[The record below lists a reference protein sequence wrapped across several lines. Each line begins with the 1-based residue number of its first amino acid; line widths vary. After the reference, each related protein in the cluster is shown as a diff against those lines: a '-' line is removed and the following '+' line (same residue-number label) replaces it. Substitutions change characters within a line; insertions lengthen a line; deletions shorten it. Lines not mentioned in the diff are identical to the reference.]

1 MDKPVKVVLYIFL
14 GFLTLI
20 ATALLIEYIYIYLSP
35 FIIATILASLINPV
49 INKLEKKFIVPR
61 GLIVLFVLVILIT
74 FIIILIIIGISQIYL
89 ELDNLLEDLPDYQ
102 TLGEQ
107 FNWLIEQNNRLH
119 EMINNLEISESI
131 KEVIDDNLQLFYD
144 SVRASLISLINN
156 LLSMLRKFPLIFLI
170 LFLSFI
176 ATFFISKDKDK
187 LNKYIVNLFP
197 KKYHPKVYKF
207 RNELIHSAMGLIRA
221 QLILISITGTIT
233 IIGLILLDNQYAVVL
248 GISAAILDLIP
259 IIGPSLIFY
268 PWILYNLILR
278 NFLFAFSLLLLH
290 TTIVAVRSG
299 IEGKIIGYSLGLHP
313 LTTMMAL
320 YVGYRTMGTIGFLVG
335 PTILI
340 IIKVL
345 IKTDLITLKE

>member
-1 MDKPVKVVLYIFL
+1 MDKPVKIILYIFF
-14 GFLTLI
+14 GIFTLI
-20 ATALLIEYIYIYLSP
+20 ASALLIEYLYIYLSP

-49 INKLEKKFIVPR
+49 INTLEKKFELPR
-61 GLIVLFVLVILIT
+61 GLVVLFVLVILVTLIV
-74 FIIILIIIGISQIYL
+74 ILVLLGISQIYL
-89 ELDNLLEDLPDYQ
+89 ELEKLLEELPDYQ
-102 TLGEQ
+102 TIGEQ
-107 FNWLIEQNNRLH
+107 FNWFIEQNNRIH
-119 EMINNLEISESI
+119 EIINNLEISESI
-131 KEVIDDNLQLFYD
+131 KEVINENLQLFYD
-144 SVRASLISLINN
+144 SIRNNLISLINH
-156 LLSMLRKFPLIFLI
+156 LLNMLRKFPLILLI

-187 LNKYIVNLFP
+187 LNRYIINFFP

-233 IIGLILLDNQYAVVL
+233 IIGLILLNNQYAVVL

-268 PWILYNLILR
+268 PWILYNLVLR
-278 NFLFAFSLLLLH
+278 DFAFAFSLLLLH
-290 TTIVAVRSG
+290 TIIIAIRSG
-299 IEGKIIGYSLGLHP
+299 TEGKIIGHSLGLHP
-313 LTTMMAL
+313 LTTMISL
-320 YVGYRTMGTIGFLVG
+320 YVGYRTMGAIGILVG

-345 IKTDLITLKE
+345 IKTEVITLKE